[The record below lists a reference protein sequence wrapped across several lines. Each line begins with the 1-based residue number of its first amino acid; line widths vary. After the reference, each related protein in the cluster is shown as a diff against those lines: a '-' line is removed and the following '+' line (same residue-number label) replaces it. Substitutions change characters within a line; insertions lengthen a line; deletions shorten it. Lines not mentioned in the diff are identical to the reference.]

1 MENERFPAH
10 VAIILDGNGRWA
22 KRRGL
27 PRQMGHKAGCENLE
41 KMVRV
46 ASDLG
51 IRWFTVYGFS
61 TENWTRS
68 NDEVGSLMQLFR
80 HYLKRL
86 LRMAKAN
93 NVRVLAIGDLSRFAP
108 DIVSGFLNMEEE
120 TKDNT
125 GMTFVLAINYGAR
138 DEILRGVKKAMQAA
152 REGTLTPEDLTA
164 ERFADLLDT
173 RGIPDPDLVIRTS
186 GEERLSNFLL
196 WQSAY
201 AELYFTDVLWPDFH
215 QEELEEAIRQYAARD
230 RRYGGRKG

>member
-10 VAIILDGNGRWA
+10 VAVILDGNGRWA

-51 IRWFTVYGFS
+51 IRYFTVYGFS

-80 HYLKRL
+80 YYLKRL

-93 NVRVLAIGDLSRFAP
+93 NVRILAIGERSRFAP
-108 DIVSGFLNMEEE
+108 DIVAGLDNMEEE

-125 GMTFVLAINYGAR
+125 GMTFVLAINYGSR
-138 DEILRGVKKAMQAA
+138 DEILRAVKKAAA
-152 REGTLTPEDLTA
+152 AAKEGVLDPESLTA
-164 ERFADLLDT
+164 EDFSAFLDT

-201 AELYFTDVLWPDFH
+201 SELYFTDVLWPDFH
-215 QEELEEAIRQYAARD
+215 KEELEEAIRQYAARD
-230 RRYGGRKG
+230 RRFGGRKA